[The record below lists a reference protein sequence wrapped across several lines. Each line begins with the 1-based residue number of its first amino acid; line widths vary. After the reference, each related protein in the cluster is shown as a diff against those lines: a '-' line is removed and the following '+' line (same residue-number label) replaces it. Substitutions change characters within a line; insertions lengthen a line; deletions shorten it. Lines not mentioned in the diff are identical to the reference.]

1 MLFSSMIFLWIFLPV
16 IILIYYIVPV
26 KWKNAVLLL
35 ASLFFYFWGETTYIL
50 LLLISVTFNFVC
62 GRILEKHRNA
72 VWMFVC
78 IMVNIGLLGYFK
90 YFNLALRVVNKIS
103 GRELLALR
111 EILLPLGISFYT
123 FQILSYVI
131 DVYRGEIKAQRS
143 YGKLLLYVSFFPQLI
158 AGPIVKYKDVE
169 NQIGLRVHSR
179 DKLTYGIRRF
189 EWGASCC

>member
-143 YGKLLLYVSFFPQLI
+143 YGKLLLYVSFF
-158 AGPIVKYKDVE
+158 
-169 NQIGLRVHSR
+169 HS
-179 DKLTYGIRRF
+179 
-189 EWGASCC
+189 